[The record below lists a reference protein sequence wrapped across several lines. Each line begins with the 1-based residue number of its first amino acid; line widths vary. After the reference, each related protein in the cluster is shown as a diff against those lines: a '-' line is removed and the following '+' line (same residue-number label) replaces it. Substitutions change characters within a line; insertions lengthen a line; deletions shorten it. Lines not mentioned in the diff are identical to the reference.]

1 MRFLVF
7 ELFKIG
13 IIYQSILSGIGLY
26 AREIGRSIDTE
37 EDIEDPDKPSWFRTS
52 PLDIGHLERL
62 LDKKFTPLVK

>member
-1 MRFLVF
+1 MRSLVF
-7 ELFKIG
+7 ELLEIG
-13 IIYQSILSGIGLY
+13 IIYQSILLGIGLY

-37 EDIEDPDKPSWFRTS
+37 EDVEDHDKPSWFRTS